1 VNLAIAS
8 KAGRDTDIVLKIN
21 FNNIETVIVQRTFR
35 KRIFINFFVVFSIF
49 TLAVLVFQYDR
60 ERNYRIDQLENTLD
74 NISEVTHRYI
84 EHKKIFESGDFKSLD
99 TLKILLPIENTRL
112 TIVDITGKVL
122 YDSYVADV
130 SHLENHL
137 NRPEVKKALNSGK
150 GSSIRVSATTNQK
163 FYYYA
168 KNCKTYFVRTAA
180 VYNVDIIKFLKT
192 SHIFFIFIF
201 FLFGLMWILLH
212 YTTRR
217 LSEFIVKLKDF
228 ALKAGKNEDISKMD
242 VNFQDDELGV
252 IRKQI
257 IQIYDNL
264 KTTKDELTGEREKLY
279 GHLHVLKEG
288 ISIFTPEKHKILAN
302 SHFIQFI
309 NMISDKSTISAEHI
323 FLIPEFSKVVE
334 FVDQYKE
341 NDLPSPNK
349 ELPHIEFTIEKSEK
363 FFQVRCII
371 FVDKSF
377 EVLISDVTRPEKQRL
392 LKQQLTSNIAH
403 ELKTP
408 LSSIKG
414 YLETILNNPNI
425 PVEKQTYFLEKAF
438 AQSQRLTDL
447 LNDISLLNN
456 IEDAGGLFEFKQLML
471 KPVISDA
478 IENLKI
484 RLTERNM
491 DCTVEVDKEVV
502 VNGNES
508 LLFSVFQNLVENSIN
523 YAGNDTTISIRKYL
537 EDDKFYY
544 FQYTDSGAGISEEHL
559 PRIFERFYRVDYG
572 RSRETGG
579 TGLGLSIVKNAILLH
594 KGEISVKNRP
604 EGGLEFLFSLAK
616 K

>member
-1 VNLAIAS
+1 LV
-8 KAGRDTDIVLKIN
+8 VLGY
-21 FNNIETVIVQRTFR
+21 
-35 KRIFINFFVVFSIF
+35 
-49 TLAVLVFQYDR
+49 QYDR
-60 ERNYRIDQLENTLD
+60 EKSYRTGQLESNLD

-84 EHKKIFESGDFKSLD
+84 EHKNIFKSGDFKALD
-99 TLKILLPIENTRL
+99 TLKALLPIETTRL
-112 TIVDITGKVL
+112 TIIDMNGKVV
-122 YDSYVADV
+122 YDSFVPDV
-130 SHLENHL
+130 QHIENHL
-137 NRPEVKKALNSGK
+137 QRPEILQALNSGK
-150 GSSIRVSATTNQK
+150 GSSIRLSTTTNQK

-168 KNCKTYFVRTAA
+168 KNCNIYFVRTAA
-180 VYNVDIIKFLKT
+180 IYNVNIVKFLKT
-192 SHIFFIFIF
+192 EPIFLVFIVSLFI
-201 FLFGLMWILLH
+201 LMWILLH
-212 YTTRR
+212 FTTRR
-217 LSEFIVKLKDF
+217 LNNFIVNLKDF
-228 ALKAGKNEDISKMD
+228 AVRAGQNEEISKMD
-242 VNFQDDELGV
+242 INFQEDELGV

-257 IQIYDNL
+257 VQIYDNL
-264 KTTKDELTGEREKLY
+264 KTAKDELTSEREKLY

-288 ISIFTPEKHKILAN
+288 ISIFSPQNHKILAN

-309 NMISDKSTISAEHI
+309 NMISDKSTISAEYI
-323 FLIPEFSKVVE
+323 FSIPEFNKMIE
-334 FVDQYKE
+334 FVSIQRKI
-341 NDLPSPNK
+341 NLQSPIK
-349 ELPHIEFTIEKSEK
+349 ELPHIEFTIEKNEK
-363 FFQVRCII
+363 FFQIRCII
-371 FVDKSF
+371 FLDKSF
-377 EVLISDVTRPEKQRL
+377 EVLISDMTRPEKQRL

-414 YLETILNNPNI
+414 YLETVLNNPHI
-425 PVEKQTYFLEKAF
+425 PSEKKTYFLEKAF
-438 AQSQRLTDL
+438 AQSQRLNDL

-456 IEDAGGLFEFKQLML
+456 IEDAGGLFEFKHLML
-471 KPVISDA
+471 KPVILDA

-491 DCTVEVDKEVV
+491 DYSVDVDKEVV

-523 YAGNDTTISIRKYL
+523 YAGKNTKITIRKYL
-537 EDDKFYY
+537 EDSKFYY
-544 FQYTDSGAGISEEHL
+544 FQYTDTGVGIPEEHL

-579 TGLGLSIVKNAILLH
+579 TGLGLSIVKNAIMLH

>member
-1 VNLAIAS
+1 MIA
-8 KAGRDTDIVLKIN
+8 
-21 FNNIETVIVQRTFR
+21 QRTFR
-35 KRIFINFFVVFSIF
+35 QRIFINFFVLFSIF
-49 TLAVLVFQYDR
+49 TLAVLAYQYDR
-60 ERNYRIDQLENTLD
+60 EKNFRTNQLESILD

-99 TLKILLPIENTRL
+99 TLKTLLPIENTRV
-112 TIVDITGKVL
+112 TIIDRSGKVV
-122 YDSYVADV
+122 YDSFVADIQPI
-130 SHLENHL
+130 ENHL
-137 NRPEVKKALNSGK
+137 QRPEIQQALHSGK
-150 GSSIRVSATTNQK
+150 GSSIRLSTTTNQK

-168 KNCKTYFVRTAA
+168 KNCDKYFVRTAA

-192 SHIFFIFIF
+192 EHIFLVFIF
-201 FLFGLMWILLH
+201 FLFILMWILLH
-212 YTTRR
+212 YTTLR
-217 LSEFIVKLKDF
+217 LSEFINKLKDF
-228 ALKAGKNEDISKMD
+228 ALRAGQNEDISNMD
-242 VNFQDDELGV
+242 INFQDDELGV
-252 IRKQI
+252 IRRQI
-257 IQIYDNL
+257 VQIYDNL
-264 KTTKDELTGEREKLY
+264 KTAKDELTSEREKLY

-288 ISIFTPEKHKILAN
+288 ISIFSPQNHKILAN

-309 NMISDKSTISAEHI
+309 NMISDKSTISAEYI
-323 FLIPEFSKVVE
+323 FSIPEFNKIVE
-334 FVDQYKE
+334 FVNIQRKI
-341 NDLPSPNK
+341 NLQSPIK
-349 ELPHIEFTIEKSEK
+349 ELPHIEFTIEKNEK
-363 FFQVRCII
+363 FFQIRCII
-371 FVDKSF
+371 FLDKSF

-414 YLETILNNPNI
+414 YLETVLNNPNI
-425 PVEKQTYFLEKAF
+425 PAEKQTYFLEKAF
-438 AQSQRLTDL
+438 AQSQRLNDL

-456 IEDAGGLFEFKQLML
+456 IEDAGGLFEFKSLML
-471 KPVISDA
+471 KPVILDA

-491 DCTVEVDKEVV
+491 DYTIDVDKEVI

-523 YAGNDTTISIRKYL
+523 YAGMNTKITIRKYL
-537 EDDKFYY
+537 EDSKFYY
-544 FQYTDSGAGISEEHL
+544 FQYTDTGVGISEEHL

-579 TGLGLSIVKNAILLH
+579 TGLGLSIVKNAIILH

>member
-1 VNLAIAS
+1 M
-8 KAGRDTDIVLKIN
+8 
-21 FNNIETVIVQRTFR
+21 IVQRTFR
-35 KRIFINFFVVFSIF
+35 QRIFINFFVLFFIF
-49 TLAVLVFQYDR
+49 TLVVLGYQYDR
-60 ERNYRIDQLENTLD
+60 EKSYRTGQLESNLD

-84 EHKKIFESGDFKSLD
+84 EHKNIFKSGDFKALD
-99 TLKILLPIENTRL
+99 TLKALLPIETTRL
-112 TIVDITGKVL
+112 TIIYMNGKVV
-122 YDSYVADV
+122 YDSFVPDV
-130 SHLENHL
+130 QHIENHL
-137 NRPEVKKALNSGK
+137 QRPEIQQALNSGK
-150 GSSIRVSATTNQK
+150 GSSIRLSTTTNQK

-168 KNCKTYFVRTAA
+168 KNCNIYFVRTAA
-180 VYNVDIIKFLKT
+180 IYNVNIVKFLKT
-192 SHIFFIFIF
+192 EPIFLIFIVS
-201 FLFGLMWILLH
+201 LFILMWILLH
-212 YTTRR
+212 FTTRR
-217 LSEFIVKLKDF
+217 LNNFIVNLKDF
-228 ALKAGKNEDISKMD
+228 AVRAGQNEEISKMD
-242 VNFQDDELGV
+242 INFQEDELGV

-257 IQIYDNL
+257 VQIYDNL
-264 KTTKDELTGEREKLY
+264 KTAKDELTSEREKLY

-288 ISIFTPEKHKILAN
+288 ISIFSPQNHKILAN

-309 NMISDKSTISAEHI
+309 NMISDKSTISAEYI
-323 FLIPEFSKVVE
+323 FSIPEFNKMIE
-334 FVDQYKE
+334 FVSIQRKI
-341 NDLPSPNK
+341 NLQSPIK
-349 ELPHIEFTIEKSEK
+349 ELPHIEFTIEKNEK
-363 FFQVRCII
+363 FFQIRCII
-371 FVDKSF
+371 FLDKSF
-377 EVLISDVTRPEKQRL
+377 EVLISDMTRPEKQRL

-414 YLETILNNPNI
+414 YLETVLNNPHI
-425 PVEKQTYFLEKAF
+425 PSEKKTYFLEKAF
-438 AQSQRLTDL
+438 AQSQRLNDL

-456 IEDAGGLFEFKQLML
+456 IEDAGGLFEFKHLML
-471 KPVISDA
+471 KPVILDA

-491 DCTVEVDKEVV
+491 DYSVDVDKEVV

-523 YAGNDTTISIRKYL
+523 YAGKNTKITIRKYL
-537 EDDKFYY
+537 EDSKFYY
-544 FQYTDSGAGISEEHL
+544 FQYTDTGVGIPEEHL

-579 TGLGLSIVKNAILLH
+579 TGLGLSIVKNAIMLH

>member
-1 VNLAIAS
+1 M
-8 KAGRDTDIVLKIN
+8 
-21 FNNIETVIVQRTFR
+21 IVQRTFR
-35 KRIFINFFVVFSIF
+35 RRIFINFFVVFFIF
-49 TLAVLVFQYDR
+49 TLFVLGYQYDR
-60 ERNYRIDQLENTLD
+60 EKNYRTAQLESILD
-74 NISEVTHRYI
+74 YTSEVTCRYI
-84 EHKKIFESGDFKSLD
+84 EHEKIFESGDFNSLD
-99 TLKILLPIENTRL
+99 TLKSLFPIENTRI
-112 TIVDITGKVL
+112 TILDMTGKVL
-122 YDSYVADV
+122 YDSFVADV
-130 SHLENHL
+130 LQVENHL
-137 NRPEVKKALNSGK
+137 HRPEVQKALTSGT
-150 GSSIRVSATTNQK
+150 GSSTRLSATTNQK

-168 KNCKTYFVRTAA
+168 RNCKTYFVRTAA
-180 VYNVDIIKFLKT
+180 VYNVDIVKFLET
-192 SHIFFIFIF
+192 ERVFLVFLV
-201 FLFGLMWILLH
+201 FLFVLMWILLH
-212 YTTRR
+212 LTTRR

-228 ALKAGKNEDISKMD
+228 ALKAGQNEDISKMD
-242 VNFQDDELGV
+242 IKFQDDELGV
-252 IRKQI
+252 IRRQI

-264 KTTKDELTGEREKLY
+264 KTTKDELTSEREKLY
-279 GHLHVLKEG
+279 GHLQVLKEG
-288 ISIFTPEKHKILAN
+288 ISIFSSEKNKILAN

-323 FLIPEFSKVVE
+323 FSIPEFSKVAE

-341 NDLPSPNK
+341 SDLQSLNK
-349 ELPHIEFTIEKSEK
+349 ELPHNEFTIEKSEK
-363 FFQVRCII
+363 FFHVRCII

-425 PVEKQTYFLEKAF
+425 PTDKQTYFLEKAF

-447 LNDISLLNN
+447 LNDISLINN
-456 IEDAGGLFEFKQLML
+456 IEDAGGLFEFKPLML
-471 KPVISDA
+471 KPVIRDA

-484 RLTERNM
+484 RLIERNM
-491 DCTVEVDKEVV
+491 VYTVDVDNDVI

-523 YAGNDTTISIRKYL
+523 YAGNNAKITIRKYL
-537 EDDKFYY
+537 EDSKFYY
-544 FQYTDSGAGISEEHL
+544 FQYTDSGTGIPEEHL
-559 PRIFERFYRVDYG
+559 TRIFERFYRVDYG

-579 TGLGLSIVKNAILLH
+579 TGLGLSIVKNAIMLH

>member
-1 VNLAIAS
+1 MIGQN
-8 KAGRDTDIVLKIN
+8 
-21 FNNIETVIVQRTFR
+21 TFR
-35 KRIFINFFVVFSIF
+35 RRIFINFFVVFSIF
-49 TLAVLVFQYDR
+49 TLVVLGYQYDR
-60 ERNYRIDQLENTLD
+60 EKSYRTGQLESILD
-74 NISEVTHRYI
+74 NISEVTNRYI
-84 EHKKIFESGDFKSLD
+84 EHKKIFESGDFKALD
-99 TLKILLPIENTRL
+99 TLKTLLPIENTRV
-112 TIVDITGKVL
+112 TIIDLTGKVL
-122 YDSYVADV
+122 YDSFVSDV
-130 SHLENHL
+130 RTMENHL
-137 NRPEVKKALNSGK
+137 HRPEIQAAISSGE
-150 GSSIRVSATTNQK
+150 GSNIRLSATTNQK

-168 KNCKTYFVRTAA
+168 KNCDKYLVRAAA

-192 SHIFFIFIF
+192 GHIF
-201 FLFGLMWILLH
+201 FLFIASLFVMMWVLLH
-212 YTTRR
+212 FTTKR
-217 LSEFIVKLKDF
+217 LSDFIIKLKDF
-228 ALKAGKNEDISKMD
+228 ALKAGQNEDISKMD
-242 VNFQDDELGV
+242 INFQEDELGV

-264 KTTKDELTGEREKLY
+264 KTTKDELTSEREKIY
-279 GHLHVLKEG
+279 GHLQVLKEG
-288 ISIFTPEKHKILAN
+288 ISIFSPQKHKILAN

-309 NMISDKSTISAEHI
+309 NMISDQSTISAEHI
-323 FLIPEFSKVVE
+323 FMIPEFGKVVE
-334 FVDQYKE
+334 FVEQWQRHKIIT
-341 NDLPSPNK
+341 PNK
-349 ELPHIEFTIEKSEK
+349 ELPQIEYTLEKNEK
-363 FFQVRCII
+363 FFHIRCII
-371 FVDKSF
+371 FLDNSF

-414 YLETILNNPNI
+414 YLETVLNNPAI
-425 PVEKQTYFLEKAF
+425 PAEKQTYFLEKAF
-438 AQSQRLTDL
+438 AQSERLTDL

-456 IEDAGGLFEFKQLML
+456 IEDAGGLFEFKPLML
-471 KPVISDA
+471 KPVINDA
-478 IENLKI
+478 IENLKL

-491 DCTVEVDKEVV
+491 DYSVDVDKDVV

-523 YAGNDTTISIRKYL
+523 YAGNNTKITIRKYL
-537 EDDKFYY
+537 EDAKFYY
-544 FQYTDSGAGISEEHL
+544 FQYTDTGVGISEEHL

>member
-1 VNLAIAS
+1 M
-8 KAGRDTDIVLKIN
+8 
-21 FNNIETVIVQRTFR
+21 IVQRTFR
-35 KRIFINFFVVFSIF
+35 RRIFINFFVVFFIF
-49 TLAVLVFQYDR
+49 TLAVLGYQYDR
-60 ERNYRIDQLENTLD
+60 EKSYRTGQLESILE
-74 NISEVTHRYI
+74 NITEVTHRYI
-84 EHKKIFESGDFKSLD
+84 ENKKIFESGDYMLLD
-99 TLKILLPIENTRL
+99 TLKSLLPIDSIRL
-112 TIVDITGKVL
+112 TIVDMDGKVL
-122 YDSYVADV
+122 YDSFVADV
-130 SHLENHL
+130 QQIENHL
-137 NRPEVKKALNSGK
+137 QRPEIQKAVYAGK
-150 GSSIRVSATTNQK
+150 GSNIRLSATTNQK

-168 KNCKTYFVRTAA
+168 KNCKRYFVRTAA

-192 SHIFFIFIF
+192 ERVFLVFIVSLFI
-201 FLFGLMWILLH
+201 LMWFLL
-212 YTTRR
+212 YFTTRR

-228 ALKAGKNEDISKMD
+228 ALKAGQNEEISKMD
-242 VNFQDDELGV
+242 INFQDDELGV

-264 KTTKDELTGEREKLY
+264 KTAKDELTNEREKLY
-279 GHLHVLKEG
+279 GHLQVLKEG
-288 ISIFTPEKHKILAN
+288 ISIFSPEKHRILAN

-323 FLIPEFSKVVE
+323 FLIPEFGKVAE
-334 FVDQYKE
+334 FIEQFQKQKI
-341 NDLPSPNK
+341 LTKNK
-349 ELPHIEFTIEKSEK
+349 ELPQIEYTIEKNEK

-414 YLETILNNPNI
+414 YLETVLNNPGI
-425 PVEKQTYFLEKAF
+425 PAPKQTYFLEKAF
-438 AQSQRLTDL
+438 AQSERLTDL
-447 LNDISLLNN
+447 LNDISLINN
-456 IEDAGGLFEFKQLML
+456 IEDAGGLFEFKPLML
-471 KPVISDA
+471 KPVIHDA

-491 DCTVEVDKEVV
+491 DYSVDVDKEVV

-523 YAGNDTTISIRKYL
+523 YAGNNTKITIKKYL
-537 EDDKFYY
+537 EDSKFYY

-579 TGLGLSIVKNAILLH
+579 TGLGLSIVKNAIVLH

>member
-1 VNLAIAS
+1 MV
-8 KAGRDTDIVLKIN
+8 
-21 FNNIETVIVQRTFR
+21 VQRTFR
-35 KRIFINFFVVFSIF
+35 RRIFLNFFLVFFIF
-49 TLAVLVFQYDR
+49 TLAVLGYQYDR
-60 ERNYRIDQLENTLD
+60 EKSYRTGQLENILD

-84 EHKKIFESGDFKSLD
+84 LHKKVFETGDFRSLD
-99 TLKILLPIENTRL
+99 TLKILLPISNTRL
-112 TIVDITGKVL
+112 TVIDMSGKVL
-122 YDSYVADV
+122 YDSFVADV
-130 SHLENHL
+130 NTMENHL
-137 NRPEVKKALNSGK
+137 HRPEVQKAMFSGS
-150 GSSIRVSATTNQK
+150 GSSTRVSSTTNQK

-168 KNCKTYFVRTAA
+168 KNCKTYFIRTAA

-192 SHIFFIFIF
+192 ERIFIF
-201 FLFGLMWILLH
+201 FIVSLFFLMWILLH

-217 LSEFIVKLKDF
+217 LSEFIIKLKDF
-228 ALKAGKNEDISKMD
+228 ALKAGHNEDISTMD
-242 VNFQDDELGV
+242 SNFQDNELGV

-264 KTTKDELTGEREKLY
+264 KTAKDELTSEKEKLY
-279 GHLHVLKEG
+279 SHLQVLKEG
-288 ISIFTPEKHKILAN
+288 ISIFGSNRHKILAN

-309 NMISDKSTISAEHI
+309 NMISEKSTISAEHI
-323 FLIPEFSKVVE
+323 FTIPEFGKVVE
-334 FVDQYKE
+334 FVEQYKGR
-341 NDLPSPNK
+341 DLQIVNK
-349 ELPHIEFTIEKSEK
+349 ELPQIEYTIEKGEK
-363 FFQVRCII
+363 FFQIRCII

-425 PVEKQTYFLEKAF
+425 PEDKKRYFIEKAF
-438 AQSQRLTDL
+438 AQSERLTDL

-456 IEDAGGLFEFKQLML
+456 IEDAGGLFEFKPVVL
-471 KPVISDA
+471 KPVIRDV
-478 IENLKI
+478 IENLKL

-491 DCTVEVDKEVV
+491 DCKVDVENEVI

-508 LLFSVFQNLVENSIN
+508 LLFSVFQNLIENSIN
-523 YAGNDTTISIRKYL
+523 YAGNGAMISIRKYL
-537 EDDKFYY
+537 EDDKYYY
-544 FQYTDSGAGISEEHL
+544 FQYTDSGVGIPDEHL

-594 KGEISVKNRP
+594 KGEISVKNKP
-604 EGGLEFLFSLAK
+604 EGGLEFLFSISK